1 MPRKGPISKREIL
14 PDPIYNSRLVARF
27 VNRLMYDGKKGP
39 AETIFYRSL
48 EILGEKTGEE
58 ALHAFEKAVE
68 NVKPHVEVKS
78 RQLSCARRSASRTS
92 GLPGSPLA
100 HHLFPR
106 PWRKGHDQQALR

>member
-1 MPRKGPISKREIL
+1 MPRKGPIAKREIL

-48 EILGEKTGEE
+48 EILGEKTGED

-78 RQLSCARRSASRTS
+78 RRVGGANYQVPVEVRPERQISLLCA
-92 GLPGSPLA
+92 GSSPIPA
-100 HHLFPR
+100 PAAKR
-106 PWRKGHDQQALR
+106 A